1 MQQKRRAIEAQSE
14 EESPEP
20 NPESTA
26 PPKSVRPHAQI
37 RKAKVNSI
45 KRNAK
50 EAENAREKVVEKDR
64 SKEDTHSTGVEKAL
78 VNAQEKIRAKTEKT
92 DAMWAPI
99 AKAVD
104 VAMATAAPGE
114 IKQHQIEYILKA
126 IMVCALPQ
134 MQSENNYSSLLLSVP
149 MPATTLSDSHM
160 ATPIQLPSKPHSWAN
175 IAARNTPPTKSGTK
189 PSLVYK

>member
-1 MQQKRRAIEAQSE
+1 M
-14 EESPEP
+14 
-20 NPESTA
+20 
-26 PPKSVRPHAQI
+26 RPHAQI

-50 EAENAREKVVEKDR
+50 EAENAREKVVEKDI

-104 VAMATAAPGE
+104 VAMATEAPGE
-114 IKQHQIEYILKA
+114 IKQHQIDYILKA

-134 MQSENNYSSLLLSVP
+134 MQSENPENNYSSLLLSVP